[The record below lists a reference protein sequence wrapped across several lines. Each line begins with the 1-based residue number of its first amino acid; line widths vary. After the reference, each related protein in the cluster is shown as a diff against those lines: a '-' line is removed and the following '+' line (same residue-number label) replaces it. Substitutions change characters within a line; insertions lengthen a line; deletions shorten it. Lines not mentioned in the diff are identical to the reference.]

1 MNPHP
6 LRLEGIYPPVPTP
19 FDAQGQV
26 ALDALADNLARWN
39 EYDLRGYIVL
49 GSNGEFIYLTEEEK
63 LQVLEAAR
71 AAIPSD
77 KLMIAGTG
85 YEATCMTSELTRR
98 AAALGADAALVIT
111 PSYYSGRMT
120 PEAQID
126 HFRAVADSSP
136 IPILV
141 YNMPANTGIDLSAET
156 VAALAE
162 HPNII
167 GIKES
172 GGSVIKMGA
181 IRGLAGPEFQV
192 LAGSASFLL
201 PGLAVGA
208 VGGVLALANIAPQQC
223 LALRQLFL
231 EGRWEQARDLQVR
244 LIPVNTAVT
253 RGWGVPALKAA
264 MDMLGWYGG
273 PVRSP
278 LHPVSDV
285 VLQELKAILA
295 AGGIT
300 GRG

>member
-1 MNPHP
+1 VNPHT
-6 LRLEGIYPPVPTP
+6 LRLEGAYPPIPTP
-19 FDAQGQV
+19 FDDKGQL
-26 ALDALADNLARWN
+26 ALGALADNLARWN

-63 LQVLEAAR
+63 LQVLKTAR

-77 KLMIAGTG
+77 KLMIVGTG
-85 YEATCMTSELTRR
+85 CEATAMTSELTRQ

-111 PSYYSGRMT
+111 PSYYTGQMT
-120 PEAQID
+120 AEAQIA
-126 HFRAVADSSP
+126 HFHALADGSP

-141 YNMPANTGIDLSAET
+141 YNMPANTGIDLSAKT
-156 VAALAE
+156 VAAMAE

-167 GIKES
+167 GMKES
-172 GGSVIKMGA
+172 GGSVVKMGA
-181 IRGLAGPEFQV
+181 IRALAGPEFQI

-208 VGGVLALANIAPQQC
+208 VGGVMALANIAPQQC
-223 LALRQLFL
+223 LTLRQLFL
-231 EGRWEQARDLQVR
+231 DGQWEQARDLQVR

-253 RGWGVPALKAA
+253 SGWGVPALKAA

-278 LHPVSDV
+278 LQPVSDAV
-285 VLQELKAILA
+285 RDDLSAILA
-295 AGGIT
+295 AGGV
-300 GRG
+300 RARE